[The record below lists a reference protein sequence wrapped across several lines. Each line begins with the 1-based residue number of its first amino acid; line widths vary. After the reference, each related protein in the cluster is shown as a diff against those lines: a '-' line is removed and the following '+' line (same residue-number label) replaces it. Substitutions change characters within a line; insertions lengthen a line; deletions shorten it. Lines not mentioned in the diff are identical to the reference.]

1 MKELT
6 DPAFFT
12 ALATLLTAIG
22 AVVKLFQVSAKT
34 ERNGKTIDEVH
45 VLTNSRLTEMQA
57 RLESLQHALGQA
69 GVNSTPTVPP
79 TPTPPQ
85 APAAP

>member
-1 MKELT
+1 MNQLT
-6 DPAFFT
+6 DPAFIA

-22 AVVKLFQVSAKT
+22 AIVKLFQVSAKT
-34 ERNGKTIDEVH
+34 EENGRTIDQVH

-57 RLESLQHALGQA
+57 RLEALQHALGQA

-79 TPTPPQ
+79 APTLPQPPV
-85 APAAP
+85 AL